1 MKKKLLLSILGMAVA
16 SAFGQGFI
24 NLDNY
29 NYPGGIAAY
38 GNNVPL
44 NGVSGPLGT
53 LGTGVNSA
61 WTIGIY
67 WALGTPS
74 ISDPASIGTP
84 VAPLA
89 LGTGLGSTAVLSHD
103 IVPL

>member
-1 MKKKLLLSILGMAVA
+1 MAVA

-29 NYPGGIAAY
+29 NYPGGIVTY
-38 GNNVPL
+38 GAGFPL

-53 LGTGVNSA
+53 PGTGVNSA
-61 WTIGIY
+61 WTMGIY